1 MQSKDYNFT
10 TLLYPL
16 ILVLQ
21 VFGDIMRENKDGND
35 INSLNSSES
44 SSQSFLELLQNRL
57 SDYIMKLFRH
67 SKKEVGIIV
76 DGPNLLRK
84 VNGKRIS
91 LKEIRKKAEK
101 FGRVSIAVA
110 LLSPDAPSSL
120 IKALSNSGFEPRV
133 VPVGDIHVAM
143 AVEVMR
149 LLKEEAIDVIIIG
162 SRDSRCLP
170 ILQKIKSEGAIAVIM
185 GFEPGFSVSL
195 KNAADEIIELK
206 PKEMKNLE

>member
-1 MQSKDYNFT
+1 M
-10 TLLYPL
+10 
-16 ILVLQ
+16 Q